1 MTPVKNGVELAGD
14 HGGHRL
20 VEPRDPL
27 ADPADIDQQTP
38 LRVDR
43 HRRQVQVA
51 ELPADRRGAFGG
63 LERRVEIAGR
73 LRGEDPAHR
82 HVAVSDVR
90 RPVRDVP
97 LRALEPPGR
106 DRHVPAR
113 SVLEAEAHR
122 DDRRPAVGR
131 RRVAGVRALAEVERP
146 LELTGPPA
154 LVGLPLQLSGV
165 EIVRSV
171 GHADANA
178 TAPPCPLASEGRSRF
193 TKATAGL
200 TRPSIAD

>member
-1 MTPVKNGVELAGD
+1 MTPVKNGAELAGD

-27 ADPADIDQQTP
+27 ADPADVDQQAP

-43 HRRQVQVA
+43 HRGQIPVA
-51 ELPADRRGAFGG
+51 EPPADLRGAFGG
-63 LERRVEIAGR
+63 RERGVEIAGG

-82 HVAVSDVR
+82 HVAVPEAR
-90 RPVRDVP
+90 RQVRDVP

-113 SVLEAEAHR
+113 GVLEAETHG

-131 RRVAGVRALAEVERP
+131 RGVAGVRALAEVERP
-146 LELTGPPA
+146 IELPGPPA
-154 LVGLPLQLSGV
+154 LVGLPLQRSGIG
-165 EIVRSV
+165 IVRSV

-178 TAPPCPLASEGRSRF
+178 TAPLAASHRRDGSVREGDHP
-193 TKATAGL
+193 A
-200 TRPSIAD
+200 